1 MRTCASNA
9 MAFIATFCASRACG
23 FVVFLGTSRSNRTIL
38 SIVASD
44 SVASDSVASDSV
56 ASGPVA
62 GVPFNRDFPRRQ
74 HG

>member
-44 SVASDSVASDSV
+44 SVAS
-56 ASGPVA
+56 GPVA